1 LLSFEGEL
9 NESQKRDVEKMREN
23 IRQQQHQVTDLR
35 QQLDSQ
41 TALNDRQKAR
51 IEQLTEEAR
60 WFTCLVHLRLTI
72 ESFKLLSNGFILY
85 TFWTWQRVPNGYQR
99 CSSSSSWNRLLSDFR
114 STTTFPFLKR
124 S

>member
-72 ESFKLLSNGFILY
+72 ESF
-85 TFWTWQRVPNGYQR
+85 
-99 CSSSSSWNRLLSDFR
+99 
-114 STTTFPFLKR
+114 
-124 S
+124 